1 MSSEKHIT
9 FADEDELA
17 RTASGTSI
25 VGISDFQ
32 KTRQELKQELG
43 EPDSLFYNEQLGPK
57 DIKWDNDK
65 WNGTEN
71 GDEWPSRKM
80 GYYQSVEEKKKA
92 LAEVEKENAQERL
105 KQQEKVKKLEASLG
119 KDWKVTNVDKKGIT
133 LCNVVTGLCMVVG
146 ALAIGVGLAAKSVG
160 ILGGKTRRKKRIYKK
175 TRRHR
180 KK

>member
-1 MSSEKHIT
+1 MDDKKQVRHIT

-17 RTASGTSI
+17 RTASGTPI

-32 KTRQELKQELG
+32 KTRKELKEEYG
-43 EPDSLFYNEQLGPK
+43 GPPDKIKIYNEQLGPK
-57 DIKWDNDK
+57 DIKWDYDN

-71 GDEWPSRKM
+71 GHDWPSRKP
-80 GYYQSVEEKKKA
+80 GYYQSDEEHENAIAEEEKEYA
-92 LAEVEKENAQERL
+92 
-105 KQQEKVKKLEASLG
+105 QEKVKKLEASLG

-133 LCNVVTGLCMVVG
+133 LCNVVTGICMVVG